1 MSVKP
6 KEKLSDMTN
15 SEIRDKLIS
24 MADESYR
31 DFQSKLMPTV
41 DKTKVIG
48 VRTPL
53 LRAFAKDLHKSAGYH
68 DFMGDLPH
76 KYYEEDNLHALLIDK
91 IKDFDECIAEIE
103 KLLPYIDNWATCDM
117 LRPKVLKNEPEK
129 LLECIYNWLSSD
141 KTYTVRYGIGCLC
154 SFYLDDNFSPDQLC
168 RVGAIKSDEYY
179 INMMIAWYFA
189 TALAKQYDSAVV
201 YLQQRKLP
209 EWVHRKTIQKAVESY
224 RISDETKE
232 YLRSLR

>member
-24 MADESYR
+24 MADEGYR

-91 IKDFDECIAEIE
+91 IKDFDECIDEIE

-154 SFYLDDNFSPDQLC
+154 SFYLEDNFNPDQLG
-168 RVGAIKSDEYY
+168 RVAAIKSDEYY

>member
-1 MSVKP
+1 MNGKP
-6 KEKLSDMTN
+6 KRKPDNMTTT
-15 SEIRDKLIS
+15 EIREKLIS

-41 DKTKVIG
+41 DKNKVIG

-53 LRAFAKDLHKSAGYH
+53 LRSFAKDLHKSAGYH

-117 LRPKVLKNEPEK
+117 LRPKVLKKEPER
-129 LLECIYNWLSSD
+129 LLGCIYSWLDSD
-141 KTYTVRYGIGCLC
+141 KTYVVRYGIGCLC

-168 RVGAIKSDEYY
+168 RVAAIKSDEYY

-189 TALAKQYDSAVV
+189 TALAKQYVSTVA
-201 YLQQRKLP
+201 YLEKRKLP
-209 EWVHRKTIQKAVESY
+209 DWVHRKTIQKAVESY
-224 RISDETKE
+224 RINDETKV